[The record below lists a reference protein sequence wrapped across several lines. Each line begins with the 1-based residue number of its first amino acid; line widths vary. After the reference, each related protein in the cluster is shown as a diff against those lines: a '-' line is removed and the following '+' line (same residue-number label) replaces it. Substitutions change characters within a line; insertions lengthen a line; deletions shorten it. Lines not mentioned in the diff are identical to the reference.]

1 MFGFCDRRHLAVIL
15 GSIET
20 KVDLPLQSYN
30 NALSKLHKL
39 KDQVQN
45 NLSVR
50 DFVMVE
56 HTLKEIKEK
65 TSVYRHICESRTQ
78 SGLQQCLVD
87 PQVRSQV
94 SSQMNQATLS
104 SPPRPRLP
112 PTVQQPSPRS
122 MPPPNLPQ
130 SSAIIQNVQ
139 STGAPVLTSMLTSPS
154 ASSSQATPMSSSMS
168 ATSSTTTR
176 QRNNHQED
184 FIGNVQL

>member
-1 MFGFCDRRHLAVIL
+1 MV
-15 GSIET
+15 E
-20 KVDLPLQSYN
+20 
-30 NALSKLHKL
+30 LSL
-39 KDQVQN
+39 KDI
-45 NLSVR
+45 
-50 DFVMVE
+50 E
-56 HTLKEIKEK
+56 KE
-65 TSVYRHICESRTQ
+65 TGVYRHICESRTQ

-87 PQVRSQV
+87 PQVRSQA

-139 STGAPVLTSMLTSPS
+139 STGAPESSVLTSMLTSPP

>member
-1 MFGFCDRRHLAVIL
+1 
-15 GSIET
+15 
-20 KVDLPLQSYN
+20 
-30 NALSKLHKL
+30 
-39 KDQVQN
+39 
-45 NLSVR
+45 
-50 DFVMVE
+50 MVE

-65 TSVYRHICESRTQ
+65 TGVYRHICESRTQ

-94 SSQMNQATLS
+94 SSQMA

-139 STGAPVLTSMLTSPS
+139 STGAPVLTSMLTRPS
-154 ASSSQATPMSSSMS
+154 ASSSQATPMSSSIS

-184 FIGNVQL
+184 FIGNV

>member
-1 MFGFCDRRHLAVIL
+1 
-15 GSIET
+15 
-20 KVDLPLQSYN
+20 
-30 NALSKLHKL
+30 
-39 KDQVQN
+39 
-45 NLSVR
+45 
-50 DFVMVE
+50 MVE

-65 TSVYRHICESRTQ
+65 TGIYRHICESRTQ

-122 MPPPNLPQ
+122 MPPPYLPQ

-139 STGAPVLTSMLTSPS
+139 STGAPVLTSMLTSLP
-154 ASSSQATPMSSSMS
+154 ASSSQATPMSSSSSIS